1 MHIAA
6 ACPTVK
12 GLMFLAVAHSM
23 FRPSAPRGE
32 LRLCAYGTESIV
44 TTPNDQRLGD

>member
-1 MHIAA
+1 
-6 ACPTVK
+6 
-12 GLMFLAVAHSM
+12 MFLAVAHSK
-23 FRPSAPRGE
+23 FRPSAHWGE